1 MGPVFTKAGSKRV
14 RRVPDRDPSAS
25 PRKRPKDHPDAGGVV
40 VGGGGWAG
48 TKRNAA
54 GVAEEI
60 MKKREERK
68 KKTKVLV
75 EKGAHHLTDTVGPE
89 GVRPAAVTDVVIDFV
104 AAATGMDDGSD

>member
-1 MGPVFTKAGSKRV
+1 
-14 RRVPDRDPSAS
+14 
-25 PRKRPKDHPDAGGVV
+25 
-40 VGGGGWAG
+40 
-48 TKRNAA
+48 
-54 GVAEEI
+54 